1 MAGTLRFVITAVV
14 AGFSQ
19 AACAQHG
26 DFAPKVQMILDY
38 LKDVGAICISS
49 DIPGARSFKACREGS
64 ESVALIIVT
73 DIPVR
78 DDGGRVA
85 DTCPARLAAT
95 QIPGMPA
102 VKMEVF
108 AGECPQKTL
117 TSGEFSRTFV
127 GIILELADWVQ
138 KKAKPI

>member
-1 MAGTLRFVITAVV
+1 MAGTPRFVIAAVV
-14 AGFSQ
+14 AGFNQ

-38 LKDVGAICISS
+38 LKDAGETCISP

-102 VKMEVF
+102 VDGDFRGGVSTKDAHVWRV
-108 AGECPQKTL
+108 L
-117 TSGEFSRTFV
+117 TQIRWDHPGTR
-127 GIILELADWVQ
+127 
-138 KKAKPI
+138 

>member
-1 MAGTLRFVITAVV
+1 MAGTPRFVIAAVV
-14 AGFSQ
+14 AGFNQ

-38 LKDVGAICISS
+38 LKDSKETCISPN
-49 DIPGARSFKACREGS
+49 IPGAGSFKACREDT
-64 ESVALIIVT
+64 EPVALIIVT

-78 DDGGRVA
+78 DDDGRVA

-95 QIPGMPA
+95 QIPGSPA
-102 VKMEVF
+102 VKMEAF

-117 TSGEFSRTFV
+117 MSGEFSRIFV
-127 GIILELADWVQ
+127 GIILELAEWVQ

>member
-1 MAGTLRFVITAVV
+1 MAGTPRFVIAALV
-14 AGFSQ
+14 AGFNQ

-38 LKDVGAICISS
+38 LKDSGETCISQN
-49 DIPGARSFKACREGS
+49 IPGTRSFKACREGA
-64 ESVALIIVT
+64 EPVTLTVVT

-78 DDGGRVA
+78 DDDGRVA
-85 DTCPARLAAT
+85 DTCPAGLAAT
-95 QIPGMPA
+95 QIRGSPA

-117 TSGEFSRTFV
+117 TSGEFSRIFV
-127 GIILELADWVQ
+127 GIILQLAEWVQ